1 MQLVTCAS
9 ASLGHKTRLALR
21 QLWHEAYGDRF
32 SDDDAEHAYGGVH
45 VLAVK
50 NGALIGH
57 ASAIP
62 RSIRFGEGDW
72 QTIAYVEAVAVYPEF
87 QGKGI
92 GTEVLRTL
100 HEEMAQIWSVAM
112 LSTGRATSFYES
124 LGWRRWEGT
133 SYTVTKDGTV
143 PDGEHGGLMVISLV
157 NDFRVDVHQT
167 VTCEDRPGDAW

>member
-1 MQLVTCAS
+1 MRLFTRAS
-9 ASLGHKTRLALR
+9 ASLGDETRLALR

-50 NGALIGH
+50 NGAFIGH

-72 QTIAYVEAVAVYPEF
+72 QTIAYVEAVAVHPEF
-87 QGKGI
+87 QGQGI
-92 GTEVLRTL
+92 GTEVLRAL

-112 LSTGRATSFYES
+112 LSTGRATGFYEA
-124 LGWRRWEGT
+124 LGWERWVGT
-133 SYTVTKDGTV
+133 SYTLTRDGTV
-143 PDGEHGGLMVISLV
+143 QDGEHGGLMVKSLQV
-157 NDFRVDVHQT
+157 GVYVDVHQK
-167 VTCEDRPGDAW
+167 VTCQDRPGDAW